1 MPRCWDY
8 RHTPAHL
15 AHSAPECIV
24 QRSMKKCGA
33 DVSLFCDQQQE
44 KQHDRVLCV
53 VDIIMIHCQTVS
65 KKDYKSKQKKA
76 KLFGGGGRGG
86 EDDSAIV

>member
-1 MPRCWDY
+1 
-8 RHTPAHL
+8 
-15 AHSAPECIV
+15 
-24 QRSMKKCGA
+24 MKKCGA

-44 KQHDRVLCV
+44 KQHEEQEGGKGTYMPKGLEHERVLWV